1 MFTRINGRDDNNTQ
15 NCLPESRKYPKSD
28 KRHWNK
34 ISMSIC
40 LCGCAAQPLYT
51 LGVDCHL
58 DPNYE
63 NPNYSKPFFGNLND
77 VLKQRPTLS

>member
-1 MFTRINGRDDNNTQ
+1 MVEMITILKTVYRRAVNTLNLTNATGIRFQ
-15 NCLPESRKYPKSD
+15 CRFAFVAVQHSHYV
-28 KRHWNK
+28 
-34 ISMSIC
+34 
-40 LCGCAAQPLYT
+40 YT
-51 LGVDCHL
+51 LGADCHL